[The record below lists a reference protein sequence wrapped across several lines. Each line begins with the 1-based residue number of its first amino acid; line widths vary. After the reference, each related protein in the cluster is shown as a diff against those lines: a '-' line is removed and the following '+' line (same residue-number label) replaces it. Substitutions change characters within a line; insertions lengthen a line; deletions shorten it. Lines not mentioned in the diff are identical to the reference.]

1 MDKRLLQYL
10 FLSAS
15 LFAVLHVPAA
25 QADSPEDLFSKG
37 KVFGQLR
44 YRYEHVDQAGLA
56 HETGVANTL
65 RANLGFETGAYRDFK
80 VLVELQT
87 VQRLGDDDYNDT
99 VNGKTT
105 YPTIADPENNEFNQA
120 WIMWSGLPRTS
131 LKLGRQNIILG
142 NQRFVGNVGWR
153 QNDQTYDAG
162 TATFTPVEKLILSYS
177 YVWNI
182 NRIFGEHNA
191 IPDYTGANH
200 LLHGEYTFADGLKLV
215 AYGYFLDLH
224 QKQTLSSQTYGAQA
238 TGKIPLNADWKFQ
251 YLAEYARQADYK
263 DSPIDYHAAY
273 YHLSPGLLWK
283 GVTLQAGLESLSGD
297 GTNSFQTP
305 LATLHAF
312 NGWADEFL
320 TPPANGLEDLY
331 GRLGYKLSGIN
342 KWVDGLT
349 LDAIYH
355 DFKAENTSADYG
367 KEWDLQAS
375 KTFKTE
381 GFTIKEWT
389 VTAKYADYKADTLF
403 TDTDKFWLMLDMKF

>member
-1 MDKRLLQYL
+1 MKKRLLQYL
-10 FLSAS
+10 LLPAS
-15 LFAVLHVPAA
+15 LFALLQVPSA

-44 YRYEHVDQAGLA
+44 YRYENVDQAGLA
-56 HETGVANTL
+56 HTTGVANTL
-65 RANLGFETGAYRDFK
+65 RANLGFETGTYKDFK
-80 VLVELQT
+80 ALVELQT

-120 WIMWSGLPRTS
+120 WIMWSGLPKTS
-131 LKLGRQNIILG
+131 LKLGRQNIILD

-200 LLHGEYTFADGLKLV
+200 LIHGEYTFADWLKIA
-215 AYGYFLDLH
+215 AYDYLLDIH

-238 TGKIPLNADWKFQ
+238 TGKVPLVADLKLQ
-251 YLAEYARQADYK
+251 YLAEYAHQADYK
-263 DSPIDYHAAY
+263 DSPINFHASY
-273 YHLSPGLLWK
+273 YHLSPSLLWK
-283 GVTLQAGLESLSGD
+283 GVTLQAGMESLGGD
-297 GTNSFQTP
+297 GANAFQSP

-320 TPPANGLEDLY
+320 TTPANGLEDRY
-331 GRLGYKLSGIN
+331 GRVGYKLSGLN
-342 KWVDGLT
+342 KWVDGT
-349 LDAIYH
+349 TFDAVYH
-355 DFKAENTSADYG
+355 DFNAENTSADYG
-367 KEWDLQAS
+367 TEWNFQVS

-381 GFTIKEWT
+381 DFNIKEWT
-389 VTAKYADYKADTLF
+389 VTAKYADYNADTLF
-403 TDTDKFWLMLDMKF
+403 TDTNKFWLMVDLKF